1 VGRYLEP
8 DYVASDVLVVSDV
21 EIEGEDPRGEQVRR
35 ALAEPGPDARAEAL
49 ARLGVGAVVR
59 DLTAPGPAP
68 EVAGTETFRSDD
80 LVVTAI
86 ADPDPREVPTGWR
99 PAMAAAW
106 VLWLL
111 PTGLVL
117 VRRAVK
123 APRSPA
129 PG

>member
-1 VGRYLEP
+1 
-8 DYVASDVLVVSDV
+8 
-21 EIEGEDPRGEQVRR
+21 
-35 ALAEPGPDARAEAL
+35 
-49 ARLGVGAVVR
+49 VVR